1 MDELGS
7 IYGTTNVDGSN
18 TLVIDFSNVQ
28 INGTLISKPPYVSW
42 ALNDDIFLN
51 SSSMGG
57 DDNVK
62 ISDISIKSI
71 SGIQQ
76 IHDISHNNGDFQV
89 IVPGVYNLSY
99 TAITRP
105 GTSANERYFQIF
117 IKINAEYYQYSAG
130 NIMYLDNVYF
140 WTRNCASLNCVAYLN
155 KNDIVQFCV
164 TRSYSDGDGYL
175 CQDETHGSI
184 VKIS

>member
-1 MDELGS
+1 MSELGS
-7 IYGTTNVDGSN
+7 IYGTTINDSN
-18 TLVIDFSNVQ
+18 TLVIDFSQVQ
-28 INGTLISKPPYVSW
+28 INGSIINKPPYVSW
-42 ALNDDIFLN
+42 ELNTDIFLN
-51 SSSMGG
+51 TASMG
-57 DDNVK
+57 DSEKKLN
-62 ISDISIKSI
+62 DINIKSI

-99 TAITRP
+99 TAITKP
-105 GTSANERYFQIF
+105 GTSANERYFGIY
-117 IKINAEYYQYSAG
+117 IKINNDIYQFSGG
-130 NIMYLDNVYF
+130 NISYLENSVY
-140 WTRNCASLNCVAYLN
+140 TRNCASLNCVAYLN

-164 TRSYSDGDGYL
+164 TRSYNDGNGNL

>member
-1 MDELGS
+1 MTDLGS
-7 IYGTTNVDGSN
+7 IYGTTVDGSN
-18 TLVIDFSNVQ
+18 TLVIDFSQVQ

-99 TAITRP
+99 TAIAKP
-105 GTSANERYFQIF
+105 GTPANERYFGIF
-117 IKINAEYYQYSAG
+117 IKINGEIYQFSGG
-130 NIMYLDNVYF
+130 NISYLESSVY
-140 WTRNCASLNCVAYLN
+140 TRNCASLNCVAYLN

-164 TRSYSDGDGYL
+164 TRSYNDGNGYL